1 MPDYRLT
8 ATLAPVSGD
17 TADVNVNGFHISKD
31 TPITGGDYTAW
42 ANAVKAFY
50 DDLVDEQALRG
61 RAQTGHSVKIY
72 ANDTSVP
79 NYPIYESAFAL
90 SSDPGGVDLP
100 QEVALCISYA
110 NDSANSVPRG
120 RRRGRIYISGWTEA
134 TNFGGRPY
142 TDTCADVVD
151 AFDTYC
157 GTMNALT
164 DVSAT
169 IWSPTELQSFVIERA
184 WVDNE
189 WDTMRSRGTKA
200 TVRETRT
207 I

>member
-8 ATLAPVSGD
+8 ASLAAASGD
-17 TADVNVNGFHISKD
+17 SADVNVNGFHISKA
-31 TPITGGDYTAW
+31 TPITGSDYTAW
-42 ANAVKAFY
+42 ANAVKGLY
-50 DDLVDEQALRG
+50 DDLVDELALNG

-79 NYPIYESAFAL
+79 NYPIYESTWSLAD
-90 SSDPGGVDLP
+90 DPGPVDMP

-120 RRRGRIYISGWTEA
+120 RRRGRIYISGWAEA
-134 TNFGGRPY
+134 TNFQGRPF
-142 TDTCADVVD
+142 TDTCADVAD
-151 AFDTYC
+151 AFKSYC
-157 GTMNALT
+157 DTMNALT
-164 DVSAT
+164 DVSVSV
-169 IWSPTELQSFVIERA
+169 WSPTELTAFDIERC

-189 WDTMRSRGTKA
+189 WDTLRSRGTRA
-200 TVRETRT
+200 TIRETRT